1 MEKLDNHL
9 LSSVLNE
16 LNNGVFILDKE
27 YTIIYWNRFMA
38 HYSQKNEDQTVGR
51 NLFEVFP
58 DLPQAWLK
66 KKIKSAL
73 VLNTTLFTSWEQ
85 RPYIFPFPNTRLINS
100 NIDYMYQDCVLSPIR
115 RSKDASVEYLSISL
129 YDATELALK
138 HQEVQKTLEHLT
150 EMNTIDGLTRVF
162 NRQYLQNTLEME
174 FSNYKRHHHNVSL
187 IMLDID
193 HFKQV
198 NDTHGHLAGDEI
210 LCAVSQG
217 IKELLRKGDII
228 GRYGG
233 EEFMILLPMTD
244 MKGAYLAAE
253 RVRARVEELETRFEE
268 KTLKVTVSLGISTLS
283 DQHQKVEDWVQEAD
297 AYLYQSKKNGRNRVS
312 GGSGLKIG

>member
-1 MEKLDNHL
+1 MEKLDHDF

-16 LNNGVFILDKE
+16 LNNGVFVLDKN
-27 YTIIYWNRFMA
+27 YSIVYWNRFMA
-38 HYSQKNEDQTVGR
+38 HYSQKSEEETLGK
-51 NLFEVFP
+51 NLFDVFQ
-58 DLPQAWLK
+58 DLPEAWLK

-100 NIDYMYQDCVLSPIR
+100 NIDYMYQNCVLSPIR
-115 RSKDASVEYLSISL
+115 KNKDSGVEYLSISL

-174 FSNYKRHHHNVSL
+174 FSNFRRHHHNVSVL
-187 IMLDID
+187 MLDID
-193 HFKQV
+193 HFKTV

-210 LCAVSQG
+210 LCSVAQG

-233 EEFMILLPMTD
+233 EEFIILLPMTD
-244 MKGAYLAAE
+244 MKGAYQAAE
-253 RVRARVEELETRFEE
+253 RVRAFVESIETRVDD
-268 KTLKVTVSLGISTLS
+268 KTLKVTISVGLSTLS
-283 DQHQKVEDWVQEAD
+283 DKHKKVEDWIQEAD
-297 AYLYQSKKNGRNRVS
+297 AFLYQSKKKGRNRVS
-312 GGSGLKIG
+312 GGSGLQIG